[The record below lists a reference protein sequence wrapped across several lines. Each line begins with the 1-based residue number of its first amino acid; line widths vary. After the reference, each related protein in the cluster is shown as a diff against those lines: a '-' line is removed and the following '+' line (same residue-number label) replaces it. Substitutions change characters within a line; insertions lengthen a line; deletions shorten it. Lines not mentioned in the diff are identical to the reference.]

1 MAENLPKQTITT
13 ETSKKW
19 SLSLPDFW
27 RSALTTLWVSLV
39 TIVLQFLDAAIT
51 ALTTS
56 GSLQFNWTNLLLTAK
71 IAIATWIG
79 DSLRRLLK
87 DSVTVI
93 RVKPGLA
100 EVVKKNDNEDDAEIP
115 TTPPPVH

>member
-1 MAENLPKQTITT
+1 MADNQIRTITT

-27 RSALTTLWVSLV
+27 RSALTTLYVSLA

-79 DSLRRLLK
+79 DSVRRLLK

-93 RVKPGLA
+93 RVKPGLP
-100 EVVKKNDNEDDAEIP
+100 D
-115 TTPPPVH
+115 